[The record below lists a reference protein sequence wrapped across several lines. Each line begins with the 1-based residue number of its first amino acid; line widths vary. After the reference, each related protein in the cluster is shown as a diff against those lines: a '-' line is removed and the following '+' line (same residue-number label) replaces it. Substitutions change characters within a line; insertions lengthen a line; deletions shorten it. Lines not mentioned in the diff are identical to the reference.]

1 MKERPILFSAE
12 MVRAILAG
20 RKTQTR
26 RVVKPQ
32 SDSFITHCYP
42 EQTDDFSAQTG
53 LWIAATGDRGTSKAQ
68 GTFECPY
75 GVPGNRLWVR
85 ETWWTY
91 PHVISNRLMRDGA
104 DTWPKVNGE
113 PIAYAADGDT
123 DIWLNL
129 KWIKKP
135 SIFMPRWA
143 SRITLEVKEVRI
155 EKLQEI
161 SEEDCLAEGCPD
173 ELGSE
178 YCIDGMSCRKAWY
191 ADLWDSI
198 NNQRGHG
205 WKSNPFVWAITYNA
219 ISDETRAE

>member
-1 MKERPILFSAE
+1 MKERPILFSSE

-75 GVPGNRLWVR
+75 GVPGDRLWVR
-85 ETWWTY
+85 ETFY
-91 PHVISNRLMRDGA
+91 C
-104 DTWPKVNGE
+104 
-113 PIAYAADGDT
+113 DT
-123 DIWLNL
+123 DHDDPDAMENL
-129 KWIKKP
+129 YYMADAQDKHWCCELIPECQCGDVGKP
-135 SIFMPRWA
+135 RAKPGIHMPRWA
-143 SRITLEVKEVRI
+143 SRITLEIKEIRVER
-155 EKLQEI
+155 LQDI
-161 SEEDCLAEGCPD
+161 SDDDCVAEGFEVGHPAGP
-173 ELGSE
+173 LH
-178 YCIDGMSCRKAWY
+178 WY
-191 ADLWDSI
+191 QGLWNYI
-198 NNQRGHG
+198 NPKYP
-205 WKSNPFVWAITYNA
+205 WPSNPWVWIITFHA